1 MPKFRSLS
9 LFLALTAG
17 MIGVSSEAQ
26 SPPVLPS
33 VKVPNRTT
41 SLQDQLNARLKA
53 TTDER
58 KNFIRFVV
66 EQVNLKKLD
75 IKLVVA
81 VERYAIRRNPQFP
94 FPFFE
99 RAMRIEAAK
108 RGVTLP
114 ESRQFATTKSPTG

>member
-1 MPKFRSLS
+1 VPPFRLLLILLVLAIAGDSL
-9 LFLALTAG
+9 L
-17 MIGVSSEAQ
+17 AQ
-26 SPPVLPS
+26 SPPVLPA

-58 KNFIRFVV
+58 KGFIRFVV
-66 EQVNLKKLD
+66 QQVELEKLD

-81 VERYAIRRNPQFP
+81 IERYAMRRNPQFP

-99 RAMRIEAAK
+99 RAIRIEAAK

-114 ESRQFATTKSPTG
+114 ESRQFATSRFPAG